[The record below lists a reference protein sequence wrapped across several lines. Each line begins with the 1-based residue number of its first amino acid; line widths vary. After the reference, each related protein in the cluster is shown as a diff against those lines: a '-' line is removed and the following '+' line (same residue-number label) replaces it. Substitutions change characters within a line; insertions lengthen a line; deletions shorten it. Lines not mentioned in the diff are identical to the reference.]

1 MIKIV
6 FKTQGLKELLRAE
19 GWLFTFSFFLGG
31 FIIFLKGKI
40 PVTAD
45 KSNRWTLLAGL
56 GFAGF
61 ALGKKILEVCK
72 DRSRN
77 HFCKVKLPGDEGI
90 VEVSAL
96 IDTGNG
102 LTEPVSHK
110 PVAILEEE
118 AWEHLRRWMRPE
130 KFKVIPYH
138 SIGKDNGI
146 LEGYEIDTIKVKGNE
161 CEKQYDKVIVAVFKG
176 KVSKGGSY
184 QMILPPEL

>member
-1 MIKIV
+1 M
-6 FKTQGLKELLRAE
+6 
-19 GWLFTFSFFLGG
+19 
-31 FIIFLKGKI
+31 
-40 PVTAD
+40 TAGRG
-45 KSNRWTLLAGL
+45 NRWAALAGL

-61 ALGKKILEVCK
+61 ALGEKILDACK
-72 DRSRN
+72 KRRRN
-77 HFCKVKLPGDEGI
+77 HFCKVKMPGDKGT

-102 LTEPVSHK
+102 LREPVSHK

-118 AWEHLRRWMRPE
+118 AWENLRRWMRPE

-161 CEKQYDKVIVAVFKG
+161 SEKQYDKVIVAVFKG

-184 QMILPPEL
+184 QMILPPELET